1 MKAVVCLSLGALT
14 LVAAGG
20 CGGADA
26 PGQTTSGVGGTGG
39 VLTGANAASTSAGGP
54 GATTGASSAAT
65 GAAGS
70 GGAGGNAPFCPPAGP
85 FVGEKLLAPSKQWT
99 WIDVPGA
106 KCRDGSKTGFGVR
119 LNPASDKLYIYL
131 EGGGAC
137 FNGSTC
143 AISLGAFGSAAFGAW
158 AGTVGQL
165 GIFDPLPAQNP
176 VRDWNAVYVPYCTGD
191 VHVGSVS
198 DQSVPGGPSAQE
210 FVGYENINLYLQ
222 RLIPTFAN
230 ASQVMLTG
238 VSAGGFGAAFNYDR
252 VAKAFCPTPVVLL
265 DDSGPPMAD
274 KYLAPCLQKQW
285 RGLWD
290 IDKTLPPSCSGCT
303 EPDGGGIVNYAS
315 YLSARWPESRMGL
328 ISSTHDSVIS
338 TFFGFGHDTCGAP
351 LPLTGA
357 EYEAGLVDLRDAYL
371 GASGHWGTYYVNSV
385 THTYLIGPGF
395 YTTQVGNKPLTSWV
409 KELLDGQTSNISP

>member
-1 MKAVVCLSLGALT
+1 MKAAFSISLGALT
-14 LVAAGG
+14 LIAAGG

-26 PGQTTSGVGGTGG
+26 PGQTSSGVGGTGG
-39 VLTGANAASTSAGGP
+39 VFTGANAASTSSGGP
-54 GATTGASSAAT
+54 DASSSTSANVGGT
-65 GAAGS
+65 GV
-70 GGAGGNAPFCPPAGP
+70 GGAGGAAPACPSSGP
-85 FVGEKLLAPSKQWT
+85 FTGDKLLAPSKQWT

-137 FNGSTC
+137 FNGTTC
-143 AISLGAFGSAAFGAW
+143 AISLPGFDDKAFGAW

-198 DQSVPGGPSAQE
+198 GQSVPGGPSGQE

-252 VAKAFCPTPVVLL
+252 VASAFCPTPVVLL

-285 RGLWD
+285 RGLWN
-290 IDKTLPPSCSGCT
+290 IDKTLPPGCSGCDG
-303 EPDGGGIVNYAS
+303 PDGGGIVNYAS
-315 YLSARWPESRMGL
+315 YLSKRWPESRMGL

-338 TFFGFGHDTCGAP
+338 TFFGFGHDTCGTP

-357 EYEAGLVDLRDAYL
+357 EYEAGLVDLRDTFL
-371 GASGHWGTYYVNSV
+371 GSSGHWGTYYVNSI

>member
-1 MKAVVCLSLGALT
+1 MKPALSLFFGAVT
-14 LVAAGG
+14 LVAVAG

-26 PGQTTSGVGGTGG
+26 PSQASSGAGGTGAI
-39 VLTGANAASTSAGGP
+39 LTGADASSSASGGP
-54 GATTGASSAAT
+54 TATTVSVSV
-65 GAAGS
+65 
-70 GGAGGNAPFCPPAGP
+70 GGAGGAGGAGGSAPSCPAVGP
-85 FVGEKLLAPSKQWT
+85 FDGDKLIAQPKQWT

-119 LNPASDKLYIYL
+119 LNPASDKVYIYL

-137 FNGSTC
+137 FNGTTC
-143 AISLGAFGSAAFGAW
+143 AISLGAFDSKAFGAW

-165 GIFDPLPAQNP
+165 GIFDPNPAVNP

-191 VHVGSVS
+191 VHVGTVS
-198 DQSVPGGPSAQE
+198 GQTVPGGPSAQE
-210 FVGYENINLYLQ
+210 FVGYENINLYLK
-222 RLIPTFAN
+222 RLIPTFHN

-252 VAKAFCPTPVVLL
+252 VASAFCPTPVVLL

-274 KYLAPCLQKQW
+274 PYLAPCLQKQW
-285 RGLWD
+285 RALWD
-290 IDKTLPPSCSGCT
+290 IDKTLPPSCAGCT
-303 EPDGGGIVNYAS
+303 EASGGGIVNYAS
-315 YLSARWPESRMGL
+315 YLSARWPDSRMGL

-338 TFFGFGHDTCGAP
+338 TFFGFGHDTCGTP
-351 LPLTGA
+351 QPLTGA
-357 EYEAGLVDLRDAYL
+357 EFEAGLVDLRDSYL
-371 GASGHWGTYYVNSV
+371 ATAGHWGTYYVDSI

-409 KELLDGQTSNISP
+409 KELLAGQTSNISP